1 MSQERP
7 RGRKSISST
16 STHLPYWRATSLERL
31 DRRCGLGVSSA
42 MALRAACATAPQG
55 HSQCYS
61 TAHPGFG
68 TSILS
73 GAPVGAMMVTAV
85 VVNKAVR

>member
-1 MSQERP
+1 
-7 RGRKSISST
+7 
-16 STHLPYWRATSLERL
+16 
-31 DRRCGLGVSSA
+31 
-42 MALRAACATAPQG
+42 MALRAACATATQG

-73 GAPVGAMMVTAV
+73 GAPVGAMAVTGV